1 MDSNSRAA
9 LFQLKKGYDDLAVT
23 GNFSTVFIMDQ
34 IDLTCLISFCR
45 VNFCHNAIRSKLH
58 AFNGIRHD
66 IFCDRVKLME
76 FSFSLIRS
84 ASEHP

>member
-1 MDSNSRAA
+1 
-9 LFQLKKGYDDLAVT
+9 
-23 GNFSTVFIMDQ
+23 MDQ

-45 VNFCHNAIRSKLH
+45 INFCHNAIRSKLH

-76 FSFSLIRS
+76 FSILTDQDLLQNIR
-84 ASEHP
+84 EPNPVHNLVLYTFTIGCCI